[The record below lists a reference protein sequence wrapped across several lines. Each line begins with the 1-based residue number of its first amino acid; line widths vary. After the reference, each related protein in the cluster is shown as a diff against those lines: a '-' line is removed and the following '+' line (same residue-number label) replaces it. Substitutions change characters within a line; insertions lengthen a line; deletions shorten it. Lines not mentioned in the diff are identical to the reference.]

1 MREEMES
8 KIDHLMELLKEA
20 GSLAN
25 ELAAEG
31 IPIKLIAMLEE
42 ESGEKEP
49 PRISALRKLLKT
61 NFSDDA
67 MELMLEHPER
77 EFTYRYG
84 RGVSKRK
91 EEGAERMSKEVA
103 EKIDKVI
110 CELSEDIM
118 SNIKEFPCDNRAVAE
133 KAQALAALID
143 ANARAHRNCTR
154 NDQGSQPE
162 EDLFPA
168 RKRVVRS
175 RKIKRVEIEIN
186 FQEPVDGLNIT
197 KAVRNF
203 RRQCRELMD
212 AEVHT
217 RYSYDGAEEPGLVEL
232 GQGTS
237 KESPEIDVERMQ
249 ELLRSTPLTCIP
261 IEKPEEIQES
271 VDAVIRAL
279 SEDIICT
286 IGRENGIQCAK
297 EVEEKTLT
305 LATLVNM
312 RIALGKSELLETGK
326 GGK

>member
-1 MREEMES
+1 M
-8 KIDHLMELLKEA
+8 K
-20 GSLAN
+20 
-25 ELAAEG
+25 
-31 IPIKLIAMLEE
+31 
-42 ESGEKEP
+42 
-49 PRISALRKLLKT
+49 
-61 NFSDDA
+61 DA
-67 MELMLEHPER
+67 MELMLEQMLEHPER

-91 EEGAERMSKEVA
+91 EEGAERMSKEAA
-103 EKIDKVI
+103 EKIDNVI
-110 CELSEDIM
+110 CELSDDIM
-118 SNIKEFPCDNRAVAE
+118 GNIKEFPCDNRAVAE
-133 KAQALAALID
+133 KTQAIATLVE
-143 ANARAHRNCTR
+143 ARARVYAYGNRTR
-154 NDQGSQPE
+154 NDQGFQPE

-168 RKRVVRS
+168 QKRLVRS
-175 RKIKRVEIEIN
+175 SKIKRVEIEIN
-186 FQEPVDGLNIT
+186 FQKPVDGLNVK

-203 RRQCRELMD
+203 RSQCRELLD

-217 RYSYDGAEEPGLVEL
+217 RYTYDGVEEPGLVEQ
-232 GQGTS
+232 GQSTS
-237 KESPEIDVERMQ
+237 KESPENDVERMQ

>member
-1 MREEMES
+1 
-8 KIDHLMELLKEA
+8 
-20 GSLAN
+20 
-25 ELAAEG
+25 
-31 IPIKLIAMLEE
+31 
-42 ESGEKEP
+42 
-49 PRISALRKLLKT
+49 
-61 NFSDDA
+61 
-67 MELMLEHPER
+67 
-77 EFTYRYG
+77 
-84 RGVSKRK
+84 
-91 EEGAERMSKEVA
+91 MSKETA

-110 CELSEDIM
+110 RELSDDIM
-118 SNIKEFPCDNRAVAE
+118 NNIKEFPCDNRAVAE
-133 KAQALAALID
+133 KAQALAALVE
-143 ANARAHRNCTR
+143 ASAHVYENRTG

-168 RKRVVRS
+168 RKRLVRS

-197 KAVRNF
+197 KAIRNF

-217 RYSYDGAEEPGLVEL
+217 RYSYDGAEEPGLVEQ

-271 VDAVIRAL
+271 IDAVIHAL
-279 SEDIICT
+279 SEDIRCT

-312 RIALGKSELLETGK
+312 RIALEKSELLETGK

>member
-1 MREEMES
+1 
-8 KIDHLMELLKEA
+8 
-20 GSLAN
+20 
-25 ELAAEG
+25 
-31 IPIKLIAMLEE
+31 
-42 ESGEKEP
+42 
-49 PRISALRKLLKT
+49 
-61 NFSDDA
+61 
-67 MELMLEHPER
+67 
-77 EFTYRYG
+77 
-84 RGVSKRK
+84 
-91 EEGAERMSKEVA
+91 MSKETA
-103 EKIDKVI
+103 EKMDKVI
-110 CELSEDIM
+110 CELSDDIM
-118 SNIKEFPCDNRAVAE
+118 NNMKEFPCNNRAVAE
-133 KAQALAALID
+133 KAQALAALVE
-143 ANARAHRNCTR
+143 ASAHVYENCTR
-154 NDQGSQPE
+154 NDQRSQPE

-168 RKRVVRS
+168 RKRLVRS
-175 RKIKRVEIEIN
+175 SKIKRVEIEIN
-186 FQEPVDGLNIT
+186 FQEPVDGLNVT

-203 RRQCRELMD
+203 RSQCRELLD

-217 RYSYDGAEEPGLVEL
+217 RYTCDGAEEPGLVEQ
-232 GQGTS
+232 GQSTS

-279 SEDIICT
+279 SKDIICT

>member
-67 MELMLEHPER
+67 MELMLEYPER

-91 EEGAERMSKEVA
+91 EERAERMSKEAA

-110 CELSEDIM
+110 RELSDDIVGSM
-118 SNIKEFPCDNRAVAE
+118 GYVCNDKAIAE
-133 KAQALAALID
+133 KAQALAALVE
-143 ANARAHRNCTR
+143 ASAHVYENCTR
-154 NDQGSQPE
+154 NDQRSQPE

-168 RKRVVRS
+168 RKRLVRS
-175 RKIKRVEIEIN
+175 SKIKRVEIEIN
-186 FQEPVDGLNIT
+186 FQEPVDGLNVK

-203 RRQCRELMD
+203 QSQCRELLD

-217 RYSYDGAEEPGLVEL
+217 RYTYDGVEEPGLVEQ
-232 GQGTS
+232 GQSTS
-237 KESPEIDVERMQ
+237 KESPEIDMERMQ

-305 LATLVNM
+305 MATLVNM
-312 RIALGKSELLETGK
+312 RIALGKSELPETGK

>member
-1 MREEMES
+1 
-8 KIDHLMELLKEA
+8 
-20 GSLAN
+20 
-25 ELAAEG
+25 
-31 IPIKLIAMLEE
+31 
-42 ESGEKEP
+42 
-49 PRISALRKLLKT
+49 
-61 NFSDDA
+61 
-67 MELMLEHPER
+67 
-77 EFTYRYG
+77 
-84 RGVSKRK
+84 
-91 EEGAERMSKEVA
+91 MSKEAA

-118 SNIKEFPCDNRAVAE
+118 SNMKEFPCDNRAVAE
-133 KAQALAALID
+133 KAKALASLVEAS
-143 ANARAHRNCTR
+143 ARAYENRTR
-154 NDQGSQPE
+154 NDQGSQQ
-162 EDLFPA
+162 EDLFPTQ
-168 RKRVVRS
+168 KRLIRS
-175 RKIKRVEIEIN
+175 SKIKRVEIEIN
-186 FQEPVDGLNIT
+186 FQEPVDGLNVK

-203 RRQCRELMD
+203 RSQCRELLD

-217 RYSYDGAEEPGLVEL
+217 RYSYDGAEEPGLVEQ

-261 IEKPEEIQES
+261 IEKSEEIQES

-305 LATLVNM
+305 MATLVNM

>member
-20 GSLAN
+20 SALAN

-42 ESGEKEP
+42 ESGEKNNLQESVHLGDF
-49 PRISALRKLLKT
+49 R
-61 NFSDDA
+61 DDP
-67 MELMLEHPER
+67 MVLMLEHPER

-84 RGVSKRK
+84 RGVSKRE
-91 EEGAERMSKEVA
+91 EEGAERMSKEAA

-110 CELSEDIM
+110 RELSDDIM
-118 SNIKEFPCDNRAVAE
+118 GNIKEFPCDNRAVAE

-168 RKRVVRS
+168 RKRLVRS

-186 FQEPVDGLNIT
+186 FQEPVDGLNV
-197 KAVRNF
+197 KKEVRNF
-203 RRQCRELMD
+203 QSQCRELLD

-217 RYSYDGAEEPGLVEL
+217 RYTYDGAEEPGLVE
-232 GQGTS
+232 Q
-237 KESPEIDVERMQ
+237 KMPQ
-249 ELLRSTPLTCIP
+249 
-261 IEKPEEIQES
+261 
-271 VDAVIRAL
+271 
-279 SEDIICT
+279 
-286 IGRENGIQCAK
+286 
-297 EVEEKTLT
+297 
-305 LATLVNM
+305 
-312 RIALGKSELLETGK
+312 
-326 GGK
+326 